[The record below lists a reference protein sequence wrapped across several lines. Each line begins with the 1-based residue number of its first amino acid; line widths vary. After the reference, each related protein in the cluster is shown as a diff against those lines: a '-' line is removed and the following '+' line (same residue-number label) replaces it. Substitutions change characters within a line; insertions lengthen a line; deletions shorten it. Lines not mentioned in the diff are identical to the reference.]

1 MSLVELL
8 VGLAVGSIVAVGAMA
23 AAAAGAAH
31 VRSVLAS
38 IRTEAG
44 PADALN
50 AMLAD
55 VRRDP
60 AWVACRV
67 AACPGGLGRSH
78 GIALVAGGHAW
89 AVHDGRLRICWH
101 SHCEVALRGV
111 SAMQVFVDRR
121 DGERVH
127 RVEAPRGAAG
137 VPRRVEIRLWL
148 ADGTRRSRSTW
159 IAP

>member
-1 MSLVELL
+1 MSLIELL
-8 VGLAVGSIVAVGAMA
+8 VGPAVGSIVAAGAMA
-23 AAAAGAAH
+23 GAAAGAAQ

-38 IRTEAG
+38 MRIEGG
-44 PADALN
+44 PAEALD

-55 VRRDP
+55 VRGDP
-60 AWVACRV
+60 AWLACRV

-89 AVHDGRLRICWH
+89 AVHNGRLRICWH

-111 SAMQVFVDRR
+111 SAMQVFVDRH
-121 DGERVH
+121 DGGRVH
-127 RVEAPRGAAG
+127 RVEAPDGAVGA
-137 VPRRVEIRLWL
+137 PRRVEIRLWL
-148 ADGTRRSRSTW
+148 ADGTPRSRSTW